1 MCSISSFVA
10 FFRIEM
16 IMTGSPLQQKSPL
29 SESGLALEFC
39 FSFRFRPTPLY
50 RFGAKP
56 RKR

>member
-1 MCSISSFVA
+1 LVA

-29 SESGLALEFC
+29 GESGLALEFC

-56 RKR
+56 QKR